1 MPAIGLPTTVNPHL
15 RRALAGAA
23 ARLRVGSA
31 VRDAHG
37 RILAEAG
44 SPLTA
49 DLLATLAGAGPLQQ
63 LLEAALILD
72 GALDA
77 AQLAA
82 QAAHQ
87 IDTSP
92 ALAHILAAC
101 GGVAPEMLTY
111 LRELRLSA
119 PVAALLTIGPAQDHC
134 VLVSLL
140 AGGFARALGLS
151 EDDQRCAVTAGL
163 LHDLGELYINRAWPA
178 GGRALQAQEWSQ
190 EVSHPRIGQM
200 LLNELDHFPLAVG
213 RAVAE
218 HHERF
223 NGTGYPRQLDGNA
236 ISGPGLA
243 LGVAEM
249 IAGLLGKD
257 QPLARAELALK
268 IVPGEHPP
276 ALVSVMSAALRAA
289 ETEEVGDAGEGLDVE
304 RLYWRIASAQQT
316 TQTLLAGAADRDPA
330 ANALLERTLERIGT
344 IQRAFHST
352 GLDAW
357 LRPGHGLAD
366 AHHYLFEKD
375 VATRE
380 IAWRLRDIARDL
392 ALHTKAGERPAFA
405 SLVKL
410 LDADGQAAAKD
421 EPANAHPASHAASR
435 PTIQ

>member
-15 RRALAGAA
+15 RRVLAAA
-23 ARLRVGSA
+23 GARLRVGSA
-31 VRDAHG
+31 VRDAQG
-37 RILAEAG
+37 RLLLEAG
-44 SPLTA
+44 APLSA
-49 DLLATLAGAGPLQQ
+49 DALATLAGAGPLQAP
-63 LLEAALILD
+63 LESVLILD
-72 GALDA
+72 DALDA

-101 GGVAPEMLTY
+101 GGIAPELLTF

-119 PVAALLTIGPAQDHC
+119 PIAALLTIGPSHEHC

-151 EDDQRCAVTAGL
+151 EDDQRSAVAAGL
-163 LHDLGELYINRAWPA
+163 LHDLGELYVHPA
-178 GGRALQAQEWSQ
+178 ALTGGRALQAQEWSQ
-190 EVSHPRIGQM
+190 AVSHPRIGQM
-200 LLNELDHFPLAVG
+200 LVNELDHFPLAVG

-223 NGTGYPRQLDGNA
+223 NGTGYPRQLDGGA
-236 ISGPGLA
+236 ISGPGRA
-243 LGVAEM
+243 VGVAEM
-249 IAGLLGKD
+249 IAGLLVKD

-276 ALVSVMSAALRAA
+276 ALVSVLSAALRAA
-289 ETEEVGDAGEGLDVE
+289 GAEDAGDGGDGLDVE
-304 RLYWRIASAQQT
+304 RLYWRIASAQQA
-316 TQTLLAGAADRDPA
+316 TQTLLAGAADRDPR
-330 ANALLERTLERIGT
+330 ANAMLERTLERIGT

-366 AHHYLFEKD
+366 ARHYLFEKD

-392 ALHTKAGERPAFA
+392 ALHTKAGERNIFA
-405 SLVKL
+405 ALIKL

-421 EPANAHPASHAASR
+421 EPAAAHPASFAASR